1 MMAKRSYIVILQSI
15 LDRAREDSERLDW
28 LTVPYDQRIIDDDT
42 LEWLC
47 GTSKL
52 LEDVV
57 PLAEEKENQDPAPE
71 VKRAKLDVTPRSKKQ
86 SKRFENI
93 AASPELASSSKGYIP
108 PNTEANT
115 QWAVRTFDA
124 WRTWRSTAKPED
136 PVPEDILSCAD
147 AGVLN
152 KWLSLFVLEAQKLE
166 GSKYPSNTLNM
177 LLSGLKRYM
186 VRSNP
191 DTPNFL
197 DEKDPRFSGLR
208 GTRDT
213 VSRRLRE
220 EGVGASVKHTAV
232 ISYDEE
238 SALWESG
245 VIGVH
250 NPKALLNAV
259 FFLNGKVLCLRGG

>member
-1 MMAKRSYIVILQSI
+1 MMAKCSYTVILQSI

-57 PLAEEKENQDPAPE
+57 PRAEEKENQDPAPE

-86 SKRFENI
+86 SKHFENI

-124 WRTWRSTAKPED
+124 WRTRRSIAKPED

-152 KWLSLFVLEAQKLE
+152 KWLSLFVLEAQKLD

-197 DEKDPRFSGLR
+197 DER
-208 GTRDT
+208 TRSFLVFVEQEIQCHEDCERKEL
-213 VSRRLRE
+213 VLVLSILL
-220 EGVGASVKHTAV
+220 S
-232 ISYDEE
+232 
-238 SALWESG
+238 SATMKNL
-245 VIGVH
+245 H
-250 NPKALLNAV
+250 C
-259 FFLNGKVLCLRGG
+259 GKVVS